1 MGNTFYGSIRGQITG
16 TGDGSGAGGDGNY
29 SETGGTYTAKDL
41 IARRFPNLTSLGLGG
56 GTRYFHNDDVGTAYI
71 PNVPSTCT
79 TYNIQDNDFT
89 AIASSRNDNNDGSNT
104 SHFPNGSFSIEQAP
118 NLTSINLSN
127 NHSLSES
134 PFSIASDVISDINM
148 HHTALP
154 YPDLAAKTSLT
165 RFTGTWCGNAY
176 SLFNNAGTDANTKD
190 VMSGFKF
197 DGCDS
202 VTEILC
208 SHANLKNDRFPRF
221 TNAALVTLDLYETQ
235 IKGGS
240 QEGGEG
246 NVIAEDTF
254 ENCVNIQNINIQSS
268 NLLESPI
275 HQYAFVKCTKLSSFS
290 YNSDFRTGGNIP
302 DFSANGNLSSIQLRN
317 NAFTGGMPSFAGSPS
332 IGYINLSN
340 NNLSGLIPNLLNL
353 TNLTN
358 LYLFGN
364 NFTSMGTF
372 TNLSSLERLE
382 VHNNSLDGAIP
393 SFAGTPNVRYLIL
406 FNNNFDAY
414 TSGSFIDLRRIKYID
429 VANNNLPQQAVNSI
443 IDDMYTNYQTYGSG
457 RTITVNLRGNATPSE
472 ESLELITILRQNG
485 ILITFS

>member
-1 MGNTFYGSIRGQITG
+1 
-16 TGDGSGAGGDGNY
+16 
-29 SETGGTYTAKDL
+29 
-41 IARRFPNLTSLGLGG
+41 
-56 GTRYFHNDDVGTAYI
+56 
-71 PNVPSTCT
+71 
-79 TYNIQDNDFT
+79 
-89 AIASSRNDNNDGSNT
+89 
-104 SHFPNGSFSIEQAP
+104 
-118 NLTSINLSN
+118 
-127 NHSLSES
+127 
-134 PFSIASDVISDINM
+134 
-148 HHTALP
+148 
-154 YPDLAAKTSLT
+154 
-165 RFTGTWCGNAY
+165 
-176 SLFNNAGTDANTKD
+176 
-190 VMSGFKF
+190 
-197 DGCDS
+197 
-202 VTEILC
+202 
-208 SHANLKNDRFPRF
+208 
-221 TNAALVTLDLYETQ
+221 
-235 IKGGS
+235 
-240 QEGGEG
+240 
-246 NVIAEDTF
+246 
-254 ENCVNIQNINIQSS
+254 
-268 NLLESPI
+268 
-275 HQYAFVKCTKLSSFS
+275 
-290 YNSDFRTGGNIP
+290 
-302 DFSANGNLSSIQLRN
+302 
-317 NAFTGGMPSFAGSPS
+317 MPSFAGSPS